1 MMVVSDISVCGGGG
15 VDGHRH
21 GWLTAADLQA
31 RLEPLVHVNQA
42 WPGLPRGVKFD
53 PLDHE
58 IIWHLLAKSG
68 VSGFQPH
75 PFIDEFIPTVVK
87 DDGIC
92 YTHPQKLPGLPRGV
106 KFDPL
111 DHEIIWHLLA
121 KSGVSGFQPHPFID
135 EFIPTVVKD
144 DGICYTHPQKLPG
157 VQMDGSV
164 SHFFHRAIKAY
175 NTGTRKRRKIHGD
188 DFGEFRWHKTGR
200 TKPVVL
206 DGIQRGNKKI
216 MVLYVSPVKGGKAEK
231 TNWVMHQYHLG
242 TAEDEKDGEYVISKV
257 FYQQQTNTKSNGKDE
272 DIVLE
277 DINDPIVKVD
287 PVTPKSATPEP
298 PRAERRVPD
307 MGLEQE
313 LAVTYTDPPQR
324 ITLELESAVR
334 YTVMILGNSVGTKRA
349 EQNLLHQYHLGTA
362 EDEKDGEY
370 VISKVFYQQQ
380 TNTKSN
386 GKDEDIVLEDIN
398 DPIVKVDPVTPKSA
412 TLNLLVEMEPVDEAD
427 LETSCEKI
435 VDNEYPMT
443 EENHVSDYAHLGP
456 ENLKKDIEACKDF
469 VPDVANLEMDTPP
482 DFRLSQLEFESQ
494 ESFLAWGGV
503 GGK

>member
-1 MMVVSDISVCGGGG
+1 MIVVSDISVCGGGG

-31 RLEPLVHVNQA
+31 RFEPLVHVNQA

-53 PLDHE
+53 PLAHE
-58 IIWHLLAKSG
+58 
-68 VSGFQPH
+68 
-75 PFIDEFIPTVVK
+75 
-87 DDGIC
+87 
-92 YTHPQKLPGLPRGV
+92 R
-106 KFDPL
+106 
-111 DHEIIWHLLA
+111 
-121 KSGVSGFQPHPFID
+121 
-135 EFIPTVVKD
+135 
-144 DGICYTHPQKLPG
+144 

-313 LAVTYTDPPQR
+313 LAVTYTDPPQ
-324 ITLELESAVR
+324 
-334 YTVMILGNSVGTKRA
+334 
-349 EQNLLHQYHLGTA
+349 
-362 EDEKDGEY
+362 
-370 VISKVFYQQQ
+370 
-380 TNTKSN
+380 
-386 GKDEDIVLEDIN
+386 
-398 DPIVKVDPVTPKSA
+398 
-412 TLNLLVEMEPVDEAD
+412 EMEPVDEAD
-427 LETSCEKI
+427 LETTCEKI

-443 EENHVSDYAHLGP
+443 EENHVSGNLGGNDDSQGGVNPDWWDGESQFILDSQQLVEGLSLCDEFLRSQSPQRDVENQHSDAKPCLADYAHLGP